1 MAKFTVNDYKDMTA
15 PDMMLTIQELTSS
28 VFDQYEYYNTREAL
42 IDHSKGL
49 IKASFLPVLEAAN
62 PDETIGND
70 EELIVQACYGFILL
84 TNKEGSSLKAEEAL
98 AFTGA
103 TFPDEGIAQH
113 IISVF
118 AYNLVKEFKE
128 NDKGLDKD
136 SKEVFNEWIMGMM
149 EA

>member
-1 MAKFTVNDYKDMTA
+1 MAKFTINDYEDMTA
-15 PDMMLTIQELTSS
+15 PDMMLTIQGLANSIFNT
-28 VFDQYEYYNTREAL
+28 YEDREVL
-42 IDHSKGL
+42 VNYSKGL
-49 IKASFLPVLEAAN
+49 VKASFLPVLEAAN

-70 EELIVQACYGFILL
+70 EELIVNACYGFILL
-84 TNKEGSSLKAEEAL
+84 TNKEGSSFKAEEAL
-98 AFTGA
+98 TRITGA
-103 TFPDEGIAQH
+103 TFPEEGIAQH